1 MKKQNTDYPNLLCFL
16 EEKTQSMKNSIALG
30 LNTKVGWKELTYSGI
45 NILSKNLAGYLV
57 EIGVQKGDRISIIS
71 ESSVEWAPVL
81 FASVLAGSTLVP
93 IDIKLTIYEMKSI
106 LSNCLPK
113 VLLVSNK
120 FIEHAQKL
128 KEEISSIEEII
139 VINETSAHKEYKTI
153 YEMKTASRA
162 IWRHRGLNKTGLI
175 IYTSGTTGNPKGVE
189 ITYKNMLSQ
198 VKGISKCFPL
208 KRDEKLLSIL
218 PMNHLFE
225 LSVGFLTFLNLG
237 VTIYYPQNLKPE
249 HIFELLR
256 EKQISFMVVVP
267 AFLKLIKTEIESD
280 LNKKSDL
287 YKFFF
292 KLRYEI
298 SKYIPSYHLRRWLF
312 HNITN
317 QLGGKFKGCIS
328 GGAPLDLKVADFISR
343 IGIHVYEGYGL
354 SEASP
359 VVSMST
365 KQYNKKG
372 YVGKALDGVTIRI
385 DKETGELM
393 VQGDNVMKGY
403 YNQPELTAEV
413 IENGW
418 LHTGDIAEIDEQGFL
433 KITGRIKN
441 MIVLSGGKK
450 VFPEEVES
458 VIEKSPMLQEV
469 CVVGGIKKGGQKDGT
484 EYVVAVVVPK
494 TEIMEQEGENT
505 EKAVY
510 SEVMK
515 ISQRLATYKRPSRVV
530 VSKTPLPRTATSK
543 IKRKEVKKMI
553 DE

>member
-1 MKKQNTDYPNLLCFL
+1 MKENNYPNLLCFL
-16 EEKTQSMKNSIALG
+16 EDKTQSMGNSVALG
-30 LNTKVGWKELTYSGI
+30 LNTKVGWRELTYSGI
-45 NILSKNLAGYLV
+45 SILSKNIAGYL
-57 EIGVQKGDRISIIS
+57 IQLGLKKGDRVSIIS
-71 ESSVEWAPVL
+71 ESCVEWAPVL
-81 FASVLAGSTLVP
+81 FGSVLAGTTLVP

-106 LSNCLPK
+106 LSNCEPR

-120 FIEHAQKL
+120 FIEFAIQL
-128 KEEISSIEEII
+128 KEEIKSIEEII
-139 VINETSAHKEYKTI
+139 VINETSAHKEFKTI
-153 YEMKTASRA
+153 YELESSSRA

-198 VKGISKCFPL
+198 VNGISKCFPM

-249 HIFELLR
+249 HIFYILK

-267 AFLKLIKTEIESD
+267 SFLKLIKAEIESD
-280 LNKKSDL
+280 LNKRSDL
-287 YKFFF
+287 YKFLF
-292 KLRYEI
+292 KIRFALA
-298 SKYIPSYHLRRWLF
+298 KYIPSYHLRRLLF
-312 HNITN
+312 HNITKK
-317 QLGGKFKGCIS
+317 LGGKFKGCIS
-328 GGAPLDLKVADFISR
+328 GGAPLDLKVGEFISR
-343 IGIHVYEGYGL
+343 IGIHVYQGYGL

-365 KQYNKKG
+365 KKYNKKG
-372 YVGKALDGVTIRI
+372 YVGKAIDGVKIRI

-393 VQGDNVMKGY
+393 VQGDNIMKGY

-413 IENGW
+413 VENGW
-418 LHTGDIAEIDEQGFL
+418 LHTGDIAEIDSEGFL

-458 VIEKSPMLQEV
+458 VLEKSPLLQEV

-494 TEIMEQEGENT
+494 AEVREQNGDNT
-505 EKAVY
+505 EKVVQG
-510 SEVMK
+510 EVMK
-515 ISQRLATYKRPSRVV
+515 LSQRLANYKRPSRVV
-530 VSKTPLPRTATSK
+530 VAKNPLPRTATSK
-543 IKRKEVKKMI
+543 VKRKEVKAFIEKM
-553 DE
+553 

>member
-1 MKKQNTDYPNLLCFL
+1 MKENNYPNLLCFL
-16 EEKTQSMKNSIALG
+16 EDKTQSMGNSVALG
-30 LNTKVGWKELTYSGI
+30 LNTKVGWRELTYSGI
-45 NILSKNLAGYLV
+45 SILSKNIAGYL
-57 EIGVQKGDRISIIS
+57 IQLGLKKGDRVSIIS
-71 ESSVEWAPVL
+71 ESCVEWAPVL
-81 FASVLAGSTLVP
+81 FGSVLAGTTLVP

-106 LSNCLPK
+106 LSNCEPR

-120 FIEHAQKL
+120 FIEFAIQL
-128 KEEISSIEEII
+128 KEEIKSVEEII
-139 VINETSAHKEYKTI
+139 VINETSAHKEFKTI
-153 YEMKTASRA
+153 YELESSSRA

-198 VKGISKCFPL
+198 VNGISKCFPM

-249 HIFELLR
+249 HIFYILK

-267 AFLKLIKTEIESD
+267 SFLKLIKAEIESD
-280 LNKKSDL
+280 LNKRSDL
-287 YKFFF
+287 YKFLF
-292 KLRYEI
+292 KIRFALA
-298 SKYIPSYHLRRWLF
+298 KYIPSYHLRRLLF
-312 HNITN
+312 HNITKK
-317 QLGGKFKGCIS
+317 LGGKFKGCIS
-328 GGAPLDLKVADFISR
+328 GGAPLDLKVGEFISR
-343 IGIHVYEGYGL
+343 IGIHVYQGYGL

-365 KQYNKKG
+365 KKYNKKG
-372 YVGKALDGVTIRI
+372 YVGKAIDGVKIRI

-393 VQGDNVMKGY
+393 VQGDNIMKGY

-413 IENGW
+413 VENGW
-418 LHTGDIAEIDEQGFL
+418 LHTGDIAEIDSEGFL

-458 VIEKSPMLQEV
+458 VLEKSPLLQEV

-494 TEIMEQEGENT
+494 AEVREQNGDNT
-505 EKAVY
+505 EKVVQG
-510 SEVMK
+510 EVMK
-515 ISQRLATYKRPSRVV
+515 LSQRLANYKRPSRVV
-530 VSKTPLPRTATSK
+530 VAKNPLPRTATSK
-543 IKRKEVKKMI
+543 VKRKEVKAFIEKM
-553 DE
+553 

>member
-1 MKKQNTDYPNLLCFL
+1 MKQNNYPNLLCFL
-16 EEKTQSMKNSIALG
+16 ENKTQSMKSSVALG

-45 NILSKNLAGYLV
+45 SILSKNIAGYLI
-57 EIGVQKGDRISIIS
+57 EKGIQKGDRISIIS
-71 ESSVEWAPVL
+71 ESCVEWAPVL
-81 FASVLAGSTLVP
+81 FGSVLAGSTLVP

-106 LSNCLPK
+106 LSNCEPK

-120 FIEHAQKL
+120 FIEYAIKL

-139 VINETSAHKEYKTI
+139 CINETSSHKEFKTI
-153 YEMKTASRA
+153 YELKSSSRA

-198 VKGISKCFPL
+198 VNGISKCFPM

-249 HIFELLR
+249 HIFYILK

-267 AFLKLIKTEIESD
+267 AFLRLIKTEIESD
-280 LNKKSDL
+280 LNKRSNL

-292 KLRYEI
+292 KVRYALA
-298 SKYIPSYHLRRWLF
+298 KYIPSYHIRRLMF

-317 QLGGKFKGCIS
+317 KLGGKFKGCIS
-328 GGAPLDLKVADFISR
+328 GGAPLDLNIGEFISR

-372 YVGKALDGVTIRI
+372 YVGRAIEGVTIKI
-385 DKETGELM
+385 DKETGELL
-393 VQGDNVMKGY
+393 VQGDNIMRGY
-403 YNQPELTAEV
+403 YNQPELTSEV

-418 LHTGDIAEIDEQGFL
+418 LHTGDIAEIDPEGFL

-450 VFPEEVES
+450 VFPEEVEA
-458 VIEKSPMLQEV
+458 VIEKSPLFQEV
-469 CVVGGIKKGGQKDGT
+469 CVIGRVKKGGQKDGT

-494 TEIMEQEGENT
+494 SEVFEQHGKDT
-505 EKAVY
+505 EKIIQ

-515 ISQRLATYKRPSRVV
+515 LSQHLATYKRPSQVV
-530 VSKTPLPRTATSK
+530 VLKNPLPRTATSK
-543 IKRKEVKKMI
+543 IKRKEVKAI
-553 DE
+553 CEQL